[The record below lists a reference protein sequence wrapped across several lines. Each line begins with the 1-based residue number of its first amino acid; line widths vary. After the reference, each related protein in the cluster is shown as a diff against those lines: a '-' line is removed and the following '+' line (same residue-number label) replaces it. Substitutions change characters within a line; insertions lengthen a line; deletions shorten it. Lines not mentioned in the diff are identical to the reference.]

1 MCWPSICHPGG
12 DRYPMRI
19 VFRKVH
25 RTLRENL
32 GTHCKLSVILTVGDE
47 EIKEPV
53 IIVVPPGNPTA
64 TTRHQVVNT
73 CHASHVGEGPI
84 LIIPVKIIRSFSHG
98 ITPGIDHVQVQVTVV
113 IKVSPYRRAVIAEGI
128 VQRLLRCL
136 IIDEMPPRAFGC

>member
-1 MCWPSICHPGG
+1 MPAKPFSPASFSENGLGMCWPSICHPGG
-12 DRYPMRI
+12 NRYPMRI

-25 RTLRENL
+25 RALRENL

-53 IIVVPPGNPTA
+53 IIVVPPRNPTA

-84 LIIPVKIIRSFSHG
+84 LIIPVKIIRSFSH
-98 ITPGIDHVQVQVTVV
+98 
-113 IKVSPYRRAVIAEGI
+113 
-128 VQRLLRCL
+128 
-136 IIDEMPPRAFGC
+136 